1 MSTTLTNGRQRKA
14 LAEQIDRLDS
24 VLDGLA
30 DGLNEAVAT
39 AVKETVHA
47 VLSEVLS
54 NPEAAGLGCTRSSK
68 NRPARA
74 AGGPGPGIASGRRS
88 AGWPPGAVP
97 AGCGLPRR
105 AVASAIR

>member
-1 MSTTLTNGRQRKA
+1 MSTTLTNGRQRKS

-54 NPEAAGLGCTRSSK
+54 NPETAGSAAPG
-68 NRPARA
+68 PARTGRRP
-74 AGGPGPGIASGRRS
+74 AGGPGHGIASGRRS
-88 AGWPPGAVP
+88 AGWPPGAVLP
-97 AGCGLPRR
+97 A
-105 AVASAIR
+105 AVCPGVR

>member
-1 MSTTLTNGRQRKA
+1 MSTTLTNGRQRKS

-30 DGLNEAVAT
+30 DGFNEAVAT

-54 NPEAAGLGCTRSSK
+54 NPELLARLHPVQQEPA
-68 NRPARA
+68 ARA

-88 AGWPPGAVP
+88 AGWPPGAVLAAAACP
-97 AGCGLPRR
+97 GVR
-105 AVASAIR
+105 

>member
-1 MSTTLTNGRQRKA
+1 MSTTLTNGRQGKS

-30 DGLNEAVAT
+30 DGVNETVAT

-54 NPEAAGLGCTRSSK
+54 NPDTAGSAAPGPAEPAARARWLARTWNRVRSSF
-68 NRPARA
+68 RWMAARGLCWFA
-74 AGGPGPGIASGRRS
+74 LACPGVR
-88 AGWPPGAVP
+88 
-97 AGCGLPRR
+97 
-105 AVASAIR
+105 

>member
-1 MSTTLTNGRQRKA
+1 MSTTLTNGRQRKS

-54 NPEAAGLGCTRSSK
+54 NPELLVSAAPG
-68 NRPARA
+68 PARA
-74 AGGPGPGIASGRRS
+74 GPPEPLVGPDLESRPVVVPLDGRQGPCRLS
-88 AGWPPGAVP
+88 PACPGV
-97 AGCGLPRR
+97 R
-105 AVASAIR
+105 